1 MCGIYVLMLQTW
13 KEKAEER
20 YREMVN
26 ADNAE
31 LVTNPEPFEC
41 QICYLDVEAGDGIVL
56 RDCLHQ
62 FCR

>member
-1 MCGIYVLMLQTW
+1 
-13 KEKAEER
+13 
-20 YREMVN
+20 MVN

-41 QICYLDVEAGDGIVL
+41 QICYLDVEAGEGIVL